1 MRVTKRQLRRLIAEM
16 LEADHPSE
24 VEAVADVWSGD
35 PEGKARNLELDL
47 DHPKVAG
54 GEETTKEPEM
64 MPRQEDL
71 VSERRLR
78 RKIRSLIREQA
89 TPDDVVAKV
98 IVFGGEVDD
107 YTRSDIAKML
117 DNKRMYVNADN
128 LPKWIYM
135 TGMMDSYPEVWRYLE
150 KLVNHQGPA
159 VTINVRSDAP
169 VMNDIPRL

>member
-1 MRVTKRQLRRLIAEM
+1 MKVTKRQLRRLIAEM

-24 VEAVADVWSGD
+24 VEAVEDVWSGD

-78 RKIRSLIREQA
+78 RLVRKIVAEQKNSR
-89 TPDDVVAKV
+89 D
-98 IVFGGEVDD
+98 
-107 YTRSDIAKML
+107 
-117 DNKRMYVNADN
+117 
-128 LPKWIYM
+128 
-135 TGMMDSYPEVWRYLE
+135 
-150 KLVNHQGPA
+150 
-159 VTINVRSDAP
+159 
-169 VMNDIPRL
+169 

>member
-1 MRVTKRQLRRLIAEM
+1 MKVTKRQLRRLIAEM

-71 VSERRLR
+71 VSEQKLRQIVRRFL
-78 RKIRSLIREQA
+78 A
-89 TPDDVVAKV
+89 
-98 IVFGGEVDD
+98 G
-107 YTRSDIAKML
+107 
-117 DNKRMYVNADN
+117 N
-128 LPKWIYM
+128 
-135 TGMMDSYPEVWRYLE
+135 
-150 KLVNHQGPA
+150 
-159 VTINVRSDAP
+159 
-169 VMNDIPRL
+169 

>member
-1 MRVTKRQLRRLIAEM
+1 MRVPKRQLRRLIAEM

-24 VEAVADVWSGD
+24 VEAVEDVWSGD

-78 RKIRSLIREQA
+78 RLVRKIVAEQKKLQRIR
-89 TPDDVVAKV
+89 
-98 IVFGGEVDD
+98 VD
-107 YTRSDIAKML
+107 
-117 DNKRMYVNADN
+117 
-128 LPKWIYM
+128 
-135 TGMMDSYPEVWRYLE
+135 
-150 KLVNHQGPA
+150 
-159 VTINVRSDAP
+159 
-169 VMNDIPRL
+169 